1 MKSPALNIIKAQA
14 FSDKAKGYNNLLT
27 KTFCYDGLFSRDYY
41 MMKDIFIKKAIREIQ
56 KKNNPDNISFY
67 VTRDMSIDSYLVY
80 FNFKIGNER
89 YQISFHSFNMKLATL
104 LKGKQPCKT
113 KWDKNSSRDAA
124 IVLGYYKN
132 IF

>member
-1 MKSPALNIIKAQA
+1 MNPALDIIKAQA

-27 KTFCYDGLFSRDYY
+27 KTFCYDGWFIKDYY
-41 MMKDIFIKKAIREIQ
+41 YMKDVFIKRAIREIQ
-56 KKNNPDNISFY
+56 KKKNPDNISFY
-67 VTRDMSIDSYLVY
+67 VTKDMSIDSYLVY

-89 YQISFHSFNMKLATL
+89 YQISFHSFNRSLASL

-113 KWDKNSSRDAA
+113 KWDKNSSRDSA